1 MNDEFIKNLIT
12 QDLAHIW
19 HPCSQMKDYT
29 HFPPLPIKR
38 GEGVYLEDFG
48 GKKYIDCISS
58 WWVNLFGHNHPYIS
72 QKLKEQIDCLE
83 HTIFAGYTYEG
94 IIRFSARLVS
104 KLPKVLNKV
113 FYADNGSSAIEVAL
127 KMSYHLGLLRGNP
140 KSAFLSLEN
149 SYHGETIGALSV
161 GDVELYKK
169 TYENILIE
177 NIQAPLPVDS
187 SVEAVDS
194 ALNRFAQI
202 LDENE
207 ICAFVIEPLVQCAGE
222 MRMYP
227 AKFVKGAC
235 ELARERGIAVIFD
248 EIAVGFGRTGE
259 MFALEICNFVPDFLC
274 LSKGITGGYL
284 PLSAVITSDCIYGE
298 FLGDINR
305 AFLHSH
311 SYTGNP
317 LAVACANAVLDLF
330 ERENIVEKN
339 KILSDFIWDRFL
351 ELGDFKFVK
360 NLRRTGMIFA
370 FEVDGEFDLKGR
382 FSLEVSKIALRE
394 GLILR
399 PLGRTIYFMP
409 PYIISKDE
417 VKCVVSGIANILK
430 SVDLLKK
437 V

>member
-1 MNDEFIKNLIT
+1 MKNEFIKNLIA

-19 HPCSQMKDYT
+19 HPCSQMKDYA

-127 KMSYHLGLLRGNP
+127 KMSYHLGLLRGNH

-161 GDVELYKK
+161 GDVGLYKK

-177 NIQAPLPVDS
+177 NIQAPLPLDS
-187 SVEAVDS
+187 SVEAVDL

-202 LDENE
+202 LDKNE
-207 ICAFVIEPLVQCAGE
+207 ICAFVLEPLVQCAGE

-235 ELARERGIAVIFD
+235 ELARERRIAVIFD

-284 PLSAVITSDCIYGE
+284 PLSAVITSDEIYNE
-298 FLGDINR
+298 FLGDMNH

-339 KILSDFIWDRFL
+339 KILSDFIWEQFL
-351 ELGDFKFVK
+351 GLGDFKCVK
-360 NLRRTGMIFA
+360 NLRRMGMIFA
-370 FEVDGEFDLKGR
+370 FEVEGEFDLKGR
-382 FSLEVSKIALRE
+382 FSLEVSKMALRE

-430 SVDLLKK
+430 SIDLLKK

>member
-1 MNDEFIKNLIT
+1 MNDEFIKNLIA

-19 HPCSQMKDYT
+19 HPCSQMQDYE

-38 GEGVYLEDFG
+38 GDGVYLEDFG

-58 WWVNLFGHNHPYIS
+58 WWVNLFGHNHPYVS

-104 KLPKVLNKV
+104 KLPKALNKV

-161 GDVELYKK
+161 GNVGLYKK
-169 TYENILIE
+169 TYENILIK
-177 NIQAPLPVDS
+177 NIQAPLPLDS
-187 SVEAVDS
+187 SVEAVDL

-207 ICAFVIEPLVQCAGE
+207 ICAFVLEPLVQCAGE

-248 EIAVGFGRTGE
+248 EIAVGFGRVGE

-284 PLSAVITSDCIYGE
+284 PLSVVVTSDEIYNE

-317 LAVACANAVLDLF
+317 LAVACANATLDLF
-330 ERENIVEKN
+330 ECENIVEQN
-339 KILSDFIWDRFL
+339 KIFSDFIWEQFL
-351 ELGDFKFVK
+351 GLGDFKFVK

-370 FEVDGEFDLKGR
+370 FEVEGEFDLKGR
-382 FSLEVSKIALRE
+382 FSLEVSKMALRE

>member
-1 MNDEFIKNLIT
+1 MKNEFIENLIAI
-12 QDLAHIW
+12 DLAHIW
-19 HPCSQMKDYT
+19 HPCSQMKEAQN
-29 HFPPLPIKR
+29 FPPLPIKR
-38 GEGVYLEDFG
+38 GFGVYLEDFC

-94 IIRFSARLVS
+94 IIRFSERLIK
-104 KLPKVLNKV
+104 KLPKGLDKI

-161 GDVELYKK
+161 GDVGLYKA
-169 TYENILIE
+169 TYENILIC
-177 NIQAPLPVDS
+177 NIQAPLPLDS
-187 SVEAVDS
+187 SAEAVDL
-194 ALNRFAQI
+194 ALNRFARI

-222 MRMYP
+222 MRMHS
-227 AKFVKGAC
+227 AEFVNRAC
-235 ELARERGIAVIFD
+235 KMARERGIAVIFD

-259 MFALEICNFVPDFLC
+259 MFALEICDFVPDFLC

-284 PLSAVITSDCIYGE
+284 PLSVVITSDEIYGE

-317 LAVACANAVLDLF
+317 LAIACANATLDLF
-330 ERENIVEKN
+330 ETDNVIEKN
-339 KILSDFIWDRFL
+339 RALSDFIWEQFL
-351 ELGDFKFVK
+351 ALSEFKCVK
-360 NLRRTGMIFA
+360 NMRRTGMIFA
-370 FEVDGEFDLKGR
+370 FEISGEFDLQGR
-382 FSLEVSKIALRE
+382 FSLEISALALKQ

-417 VKCVVSGIANILK
+417 IKRVVNGIANILK
-430 SVDLLKK
+430 SLV
-437 V
+437 